1 MSGLGRM
8 RGPALVFAGAG
19 VLVLSGVLLGP
30 LALRQASFFRV
41 RRVELVGTR
50 YLSPEPLVGQL
61 GLRPDQNLFDDTD
74 QIARRAEQVAGVV
87 SARVERRLPG
97 TLRIVVVERTPL
109 AFAPAPNG
117 LAALDADGRT
127 LPYDPAATGLELP
140 LVPRPDTLVLG
151 ALARVRA
158 ADSALYQEVQTA
170 QRGPAGSV
178 MLDLGERR
186 VVLRSRPTP
195 EDVQALAAVR
205 RQLAESGRPYA
216 ELDARFVGWV
226 VARRSRS

>member
-1 MSGLGRM
+1 MKR
-8 RGPALVFAGAG
+8 PALVFAGAG
-19 VLVLSGVLLGP
+19 ALLLAGAVAGP
-30 LALRQASFFRV
+30 LALRQVSFFRV

-50 YLSPEPLVGQL
+50 YLSPGQLVGQL
-61 GLRPDQNLFDDTD
+61 GLRPDQNLFDDTGE
-74 QIARRAEQVAGVV
+74 IARRAEQVSGVV

-97 TLRIVVVERTPL
+97 TLRIVVEERVPL

-117 LAALDADGRT
+117 LAALDAEGRA

-140 LVPRPDTLVLG
+140 LVPRPDSLVLG

-158 ADSALYQEVQTA
+158 VDSTLYQEVEAA

-186 VVLRSRPTP
+186 LVLPSRPTP
-195 EDVQALAAVR
+195 EDVQAVAAVR
-205 RQLAESGRPYA
+205 RHLATSGRPYA
-216 ELDARFVGWV
+216 ELDARFAGWV

>member
-1 MSGLGRM
+1 VKR
-8 RGPALVFAGAG
+8 PALVFAGAG
-19 VLVLSGVLLGP
+19 ALLLAGAVAGP
-30 LALRQASFFRV
+30 LALRQVSFFRV

-50 YLSPEPLVGQL
+50 YLSPGQLVGQL
-61 GLRPDQNLFDDTD
+61 GLRPDQNLFDDTGE
-74 QIARRAEQVAGVV
+74 IARRAEQVSGVV

-97 TLRIVVVERTPL
+97 TLRIVVEERVPL

-117 LAALDADGRT
+117 LAALDAEGRA

-140 LVPRPDTLVLG
+140 LVPRPDSLVLG

-158 ADSALYQEVQTA
+158 VDSTLYQEVEAA

-186 VVLRSRPTP
+186 LVLPSRPTP
-195 EDVQALAAVR
+195 EDVQAVAAVR
-205 RQLAESGRPYA
+205 RHLATSGRPYA
-216 ELDARFVGWV
+216 ELDARFAGWV